1 MAVRQNKYS
10 VFGLVIES
18 ELALP
23 ELSPADGPADVSI
36 VFGRVPAVLAA
47 PRVRTPWYEAAKGQF
62 LLKVDGV
69 ARYHVADGSVI
80 TIEPHL
86 AAQKKDIR
94 VFLFSSVF
102 AALLQQREYLVLHGS
117 AVVIA
122 GKGVV
127 LAGHSGSGKTA
138 IALALHDKD
147 CHFITDEI
155 CAISRQNGKTVVYP
169 GLPELHVWQDTLVK
183 ENREVS
189 GYQPIRHGLGKY
201 AVPVDDRFCA
211 EAVELSN
218 IVLLMNHNRDKVDW
232 QLIKGGAKFE
242 NLLRNSYQP
251 DVAKTMA
258 DKARQFQLYTA
269 VATTNMSQLTFNMR
283 PYKAGKIANL
293 LLKEVDR

>member
-23 ELSPADGPADVSI
+23 ELLPGAGEADVRI
-36 VFGRVPAVLAA
+36 VCGKVPAALAKPA
-47 PRVRTPWYEAAKGQF
+47 VRTPWYEVATGQY
-62 LLKVDGV
+62 LLKVDGI
-69 ARYHVADGSVI
+69 ACYHVADGSVI
-80 TIEPHL
+80 TIEPHP
-86 AAQKKDIR
+86 AAQTEDIR

-138 IALALHDKD
+138 IALALYDRD
-147 CHFITDEI
+147 CHFITDEF
-155 CAISRQNGKTVVYP
+155 CAISKQNGKKVVYP
-169 GLPELHVWQDTLVK
+169 GLPELHVWQDTLDK

-189 GYQPIRHGLGKY
+189 AYQPIRRGLKKY
-201 AVPVDDRFCA
+201 AVPIDDRFCA

-218 IVLLMNHNRDKVDW
+218 IVLLTHHKRDKVDW
-232 QLIKGGAKFE
+232 RLIEGGAKFE
-242 NLLRNSYQP
+242 ILLHNSYQP

-269 VATTNMSQLTFNMR
+269 VATTNISQLTFNEQ
-283 PYKAGKIANL
+283 PYKAGEIANF